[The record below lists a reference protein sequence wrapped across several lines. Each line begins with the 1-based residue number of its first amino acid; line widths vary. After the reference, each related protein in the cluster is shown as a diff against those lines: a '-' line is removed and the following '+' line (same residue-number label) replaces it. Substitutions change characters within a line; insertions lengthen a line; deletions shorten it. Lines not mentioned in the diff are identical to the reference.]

1 MKGDISPGFR
11 GNSTAEG
18 RAPLEDSARGGAEFL
33 SCPRRSPW
41 EGNEEPPQAGDE
53 FSWWGGEEDLA
64 KEVVLPEL
72 GEEINEA
79 TVSYWL
85 HQEGDEVKE
94 GEDLV
99 EMTTD
104 KATFNVPSPASG
116 TLKEISAGEGETVKV
131 GQKLGAI
138 E

>member
-1 MKGDISPGFR
+1 M
-11 GNSTAEG
+11 
-18 RAPLEDSARGGAEFL
+18 
-33 SCPRRSPW
+33 
-41 EGNEEPPQAGDE
+41 
-53 FSWWGGEEDLA
+53 A

-72 GEEINEA
+72 GEEVNEA

-116 TLKEISAGEGETVKV
+116 TLKEISAEEGETIKV
-131 GQKLGAI
+131 GQKLAAI

>member
-1 MKGDISPGFR
+1 MG
-11 GNSTAEG
+11 
-18 RAPLEDSARGGAEFL
+18 
-33 SCPRRSPW
+33 
-41 EGNEEPPQAGDE
+41 
-53 FSWWGGEEDLA
+53 A

-72 GEEINEA
+72 GEEVNEA

-85 HQEGDEVKE
+85 HQEGETVKE

-104 KATFNVPSPASG
+104 KATFNVPSPTSG
-116 TLKEISAGEGETVKV
+116 TLKEISAEEGETVKV
-131 GQKLGAI
+131 GQKLATI

>member
-1 MKGDISPGFR
+1 M
-11 GNSTAEG
+11 
-18 RAPLEDSARGGAEFL
+18 
-33 SCPRRSPW
+33 
-41 EGNEEPPQAGDE
+41 
-53 FSWWGGEEDLA
+53 A